1 MSETYKATS
10 SKNPDTNYTT
20 EVVLEKDNSGETTKS
35 IRVGGEPVELNEDQ
49 LATARKYLNVRKA
62 TDEENEAAAGDPND
76 KVSDQTEDEL
86 AAADQ
91 VSTTPAVSPPN
102 SPAAA
107 EARVERDKSRRGGGD
122 K

>member
-1 MSETYKATS
+1 MSDSYKATS

-20 EVVLEKDNSGETTKS
+20 EVILERDNSGNETKS
-35 IRVGGEPVELNEDQ
+35 IRVGGEPVELSEDQ
-49 LATARKYLNVRKA
+49 LATARKYLNVRA
-62 TDEENEAAAGDPND
+62 ASDEEVKAAQGDPND
-76 KVSDQTEDEL
+76 EVDDQTEDQL

-102 SPAAA
+102 SPAASQ
-107 EARVERDKSRRGGGD
+107 ARTDLGKSKGGD

>member
-1 MSETYKATS
+1 MSEQYKATS

-20 EVVLEKDNSGETTKS
+20 EVVLEKDNSGEVTKS
-35 IRVGGEPVELNEDQ
+35 IRVGGEPVELTEEQ
-49 LATARKYLNVRKA
+49 RTTVAKYLNVRKA
-62 TDEENEAAAGDPND
+62 TEDEVKAAEGDPNNE
-76 KVSDQTEDEL
+76 VSDNTEDKL

-102 SPAAA
+102 SPAAD
-107 EARVERDKSRRGGGD
+107 EARTERNSRRGGGD